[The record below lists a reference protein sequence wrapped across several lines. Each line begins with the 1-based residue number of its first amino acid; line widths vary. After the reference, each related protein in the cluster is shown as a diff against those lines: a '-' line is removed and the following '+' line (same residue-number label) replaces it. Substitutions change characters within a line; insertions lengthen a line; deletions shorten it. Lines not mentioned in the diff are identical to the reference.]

1 MAESNKNKEKGH
13 YHPLTLTMLKIG
25 KIFDDLGFE
34 IVDGPHIEDEYHN
47 FDALNIPANHPAR
60 DMWDTFWIKTQ
71 TNNADLTQTKNADN
85 NKPRIHPV
93 KSCEA
98 GILPEAKLF
107 NRVNT
112 DKNISIN
119 LRKNLR
125 ESALLRTHTSP
136 VQIRYMEKNKPPI
149 KIIVPG
155 KIFRYE
161 ATDATHEAQFYQLE
175 GLMITKNT
183 TLATLKGVLKEF
195 LEKFFEEKIDIRFR
209 PSYFPFVEPGLEV
222 DATCFRCA
230 KENLST
236 ALKTGKTNPSCSI
249 CKGIGWIEI
258 MGAGMVHPKVLENC
272 GINPQEW
279 QGFAFGVGIDR
290 LVMLKY
296 GIPDIRMLYSGDL
309 RLINQF

>member
-1 MAESNKNKEKGH
+1 MTKDNKNKEKGH
-13 YHPLTLTMLKIG
+13 YHPLTIAMLKIG

-34 IVDGPHIEDEYHN
+34 ITDGPHIEDEYHN
-47 FDALNIPANHPAR
+47 FDALNIPADHPAR

-71 TNNADLTQTKNADN
+71 INADKKPQINA
-85 NKPRIHPV
+85 
-93 KSCEA
+93 
-98 GILPEAKLF
+98 
-107 NRVNT
+107 
-112 DKNISIN
+112 DKNIGVN
-119 LRKNLR
+119 LRENLR

-149 KIIVPG
+149 KIIAPG

-183 TLATLKGVLKEF
+183 ALTTLKGVLKEF
-195 LEKFFEEKIDIRFR
+195 LEKFFEEKINIRFR

-222 DATCFRCA
+222 DATCFKCV
-230 KENLST
+230 KNLST
-236 ALKTGKTNPSCSI
+236 TLKTGKINSSCSI
-249 CKGIGWIEI
+249 CKGTGWIEI
-258 MGAGMVHPKVLENC
+258 MGAGMVHPNVLENC

-296 GIPDIRMLYSGDL
+296 EIPDIRMLYSGDL
-309 RLINQF
+309 RLTNQF

>member
-1 MAESNKNKEKGH
+1 MEPQDKNKEKGH
-13 YHPLTLTMLKIG
+13 YHPLSLAMMKIAQ
-25 KIFDDLGFE
+25 IFDDLGFE
-34 IVDGPHIEDEYHN
+34 IVDGPHMEDEYHN

-71 TNNADLTQTKNADN
+71 INADKKTQMNA
-85 NKPRIHPV
+85 
-93 KSCEA
+93 
-98 GILPEAKLF
+98 
-107 NRVNT
+107 
-112 DKNISIN
+112 DKNIGVN
-119 LRKNLR
+119 LRENLR

-149 KIIVPG
+149 KIIAPG
-155 KIFRYE
+155 KCFRYE

-175 GLMITKNT
+175 GLMITPNT
-183 TLATLKGVLKEF
+183 TLANLRGVLKEF
-195 LEKFFEEKIDIRFR
+195 LEKFFEAKIDIRFR

-222 DATCFRCA
+222 DMTCFKCA
-230 KENLST
+230 KDKKINS
-236 ALKTGKTNPSCSI
+236 SCSI
-249 CKGIGWIEI
+249 CKGTGWIEI

-296 GIPDIRMLYSGDL
+296 EIPDIRMLYSGDL
-309 RLINQF
+309 RLVNQF